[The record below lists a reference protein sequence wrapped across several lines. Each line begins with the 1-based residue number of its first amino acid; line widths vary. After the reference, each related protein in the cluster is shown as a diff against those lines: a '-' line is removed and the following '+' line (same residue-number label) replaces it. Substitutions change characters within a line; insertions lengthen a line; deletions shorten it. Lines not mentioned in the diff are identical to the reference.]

1 VDYGKNKI
9 KIQNLP
15 QTIINPLNPKNNLQ
29 LIGIVDFKVPIS
41 TRGSTE
47 NSIEHYT
54 SIVQRQGSWMEYNDL
69 LPREKK
75 IKKPEINPHL
85 LVYIQNE

>member
-41 TRGSTE
+41 TRGSTK
-47 NSIEHYT
+47 NSIGHYT
-54 SIVQRQGSWMEYNDL
+54 SIVQRQGSWMEYNDFYQ
-69 LPREKK
+69 EKKK
-75 IKKPEINPHL
+75 IKKTRNKSTFTC
-85 LVYIQNE
+85 VYSK